1 MQKSTAAS
9 RFAPSH
15 QFHEGNPLAE
25 RNALRVM
32 ILTIVM
38 MVFEIAGGWYY
49 NSMALLA
56 DGWHMSSHALALGL
70 AVTAYAYARKLASD
84 QRFAFGT
91 WKIEVLGGY
100 TSALMLVLIAGLM
113 VYESGERLLSPS
125 PIFYNQ
131 AILIAVIGLLV
142 NLLSVWMLGLDG
154 AGHAHHGHAHNH
166 SHGRAAGPGHAHDH
180 VDDHD
185 HDHDDA
191 LGACAQEASASGAA
205 RAASA
210 PGGAES
216 AALLRGPDHQDLN
229 MRSAY
234 VHVLTDAAT
243 SVLAIVAL
251 LGGRFLALGWLD
263 PVMGLVGAVVV
274 LVWAVGLLRE
284 SGGILLDAEMNAPI
298 VHKIREIIAAVPI
311 DAEVYDLHVWRVG
324 KGKYACIVGV
334 ATDADVS
341 PEYFRRKL
349 EANSEL
355 AHITVEINKLAAGA

>member
-1 MQKSTAAS
+1 MIFMQKSTAAS

-70 AVTAYAYARKLASD
+70 AVAAYSYARKLASD
-84 QRFAFGT
+84 QRFTFGT

-113 VYESGERLLSPS
+113 VYESIERLLSPS
-125 PIFYNQ
+125 PIYYNQ
-131 AILIAVIGLLV
+131 AILIAVAGLLV

-154 AGHAHHGHAHNH
+154 AGHAHHGHAHTH
-166 SHGRAAGPGHAHDH
+166 AHGRASGSGQEHGHA
-180 VDDHD
+180 DDHG
-185 HDHDDA
+185 HVH
-191 LGACAQEASASGAA
+191 GACSQETAGNGATQ
-205 RAASA
+205 AAPA
-210 PGGAES
+210 AGGAE
-216 AALLRGPDHQDLN
+216 AGTLLRGPDHQDLN

-251 LGGRFLALGWLD
+251 LGGRFLGLSWLD
-263 PVMGLVGAVVV
+263 PAMGLVGAVVV
-274 LVWAVGLLRE
+274 LVWAIGLLRE

-311 DAEVYDLHVWRVG
+311 AAEVYDLHVWRVG

-334 ATDADVS
+334 ATDADVT
-341 PEYFRRKL
+341 PEYFRQRL

-355 AHITVEINKLAAGA
+355 AHITVEINKLADA

>member
-1 MQKSTAAS
+1 MIFMQKSTAAS

-32 ILTIVM
+32 ILTLVM

-125 PIFYNQ
+125 PIYYDQ
-131 AILIAVIGLLV
+131 AILIAVVGLLV

-154 AGHAHHGHAHNH
+154 AGHAHHGHSHNH
-166 SHGRAAGPGHAHDH
+166 SHGRAIEPDHTHAHEHANDHGHAH
-180 VDDHD
+180 
-185 HDHDDA
+185 
-191 LGACAQEASASGAA
+191 GACAQGALGSA

-210 PGGAES
+210 PSGAE
-216 AALLRGPDHQDLN
+216 AGIRPRGPDHQDLN

-251 LGGRFLALGWLD
+251 LGGRFLGLGWLD
-263 PVMGLVGAVVV
+263 PVMGLAGAVVV

-334 ATDADVS
+334 ATDADVT
-341 PEYFRRKL
+341 PEYFRHRL

-355 AHITVEINKLAAGA
+355 AHITVEINRLAADA